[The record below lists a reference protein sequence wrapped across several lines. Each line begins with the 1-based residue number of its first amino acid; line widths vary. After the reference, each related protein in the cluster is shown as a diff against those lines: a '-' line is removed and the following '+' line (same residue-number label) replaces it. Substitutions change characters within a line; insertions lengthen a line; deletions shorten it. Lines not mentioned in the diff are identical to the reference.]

1 MVSAED
7 ILTNPPA
14 LNQSSTRLVRSHL
27 RGDLADAV
35 WAPAEQQACGENE
48 VQPGMVHDVANFFHR
63 FLKGPF
69 YFLEVKRF
77 FFGTHSYR
85 LCDTLYTCIFRGFLK
100 WGMV

>member
-77 FFGTHSYR
+77 FLVHIDIDCAT
-85 LCDTLYTCIFRGFLK
+85 LCTRVYLGGF
-100 WGMV
+100 